1 MASPTGGEVG
11 SLTPKWLM
19 GSSRALK
26 CEPAAVLEA
35 GKLGWHT
42 WTGQKEVFHQQ
53 IVLTPLPPAL
63 CIQGGCAEHERC
75 WVHPLWVLGR
85 FGCPQI
91 HPATTQ
97 STAKGL
103 SCSKT
108 APALGKMLV
117 QRETGFLFCS
127 SPSQTES
134 TFAKYISK
142 SLPVTCSHGICET
155 RGKKKN
161 THTHQKPNR
170 I

>member
-1 MASPTGGEVG
+1 MSGCRRKMASPTGGEVG

-63 CIQGGCAEHERC
+63 CIQGECAERERC
-75 WVHPLWVLGR
+75 WVHPLWVLKR
-85 FGCPQI
+85 FGCPQL

-97 STAKGL
+97 STAKACPAPKQPQPL
-103 SCSKT
+103 ERCWFREKQASCFAHPHPRQK
-108 APALGKMLV
+108 APLPS
-117 QRETGFLFCS
+117 T
-127 SPSQTES
+127 SPNPCQ
-134 TFAKYISK
+134 
-142 SLPVTCSHGICET
+142 
-155 RGKKKN
+155 
-161 THTHQKPNR
+161 
-170 I
+170 